1 MTHIV
6 PNLHYRD
13 PQAALQWLATAFGFE
28 EVMVVRSDAGEI
40 AHAELR
46 FGDGYLFVGGPGRDG
61 LAMGSP
67 RDLGGTSVDLCLY
80 VREVDAH
87 YARAVAAGAEV
98 VYPVADTS
106 YGSRGYTVR
115 DPEGH
120 LWTFGTYRPGQTG

>member
-1 MTHIV
+1 MTNIV

-13 PQAALQWLATAFGFE
+13 PRAALTWLAAAFGFE
-28 EVMVVRSDAGEI
+28 EVIVVDGDDGAI
-40 AHAELR
+40 VHAELR
-46 FGDGYLFVGGPGRDG
+46 FGDGFVFVGDDRGG
-61 LAMGSP
+61 LGMRSP

-98 VYPVADTS
+98 VHAIADTS

-120 LWTFGTYRPGQTG
+120 LWTFGTYRPGQG